1 MKHNTWLKFYHRFL
15 DWEWYDDINTKVL
28 FIHLLLKANYKD
40 NKWKGITIKRGQH
53 LTGRFSLAKET
64 GLSEQSVRTSLGRL
78 ISTNEITKHST
89 HTYTIITINN
99 YDKYQ
104 VSNQQDNQVLTKCQP
119 SANHSIREI
128 DKIDNTYA
136 HSFKTFW
143 KQYPRKESKKRAET
157 IYKRKATSKKK
168 ETKILEGL
176 KRFNVKWKAEETEKR
191 YIPIPTSWLNA
202 ERWEDEIEISNVNK
216 RPKL

>member
-1 MKHNTWLKFYHRFL
+1 MNKPGWIYLHRMFL
-15 DWEWYDDINTKVL
+15 DWEWYDNVNTKVL

-40 NKWKGITIKRGQH
+40 RKWKGITIKRGSLITSLEH
-53 LTGRFSLAKET
+53 LSKET
-64 GLSEQSVRTSLGRL
+64 GLSVMQVRTVIDRL
-78 ISTNEITKHST
+78 KSTNEITYLGTPNYSK
-89 HTYTIITINN
+89 ITIKN
-99 YDKYQ
+99 YNRYQ
-104 VSNQQDNQVLTKCQP
+104 TDNRLGNKRITTTKESNKVIK
-119 SANHSIREI
+119 
-128 DKIDNTYA
+128 NTYA